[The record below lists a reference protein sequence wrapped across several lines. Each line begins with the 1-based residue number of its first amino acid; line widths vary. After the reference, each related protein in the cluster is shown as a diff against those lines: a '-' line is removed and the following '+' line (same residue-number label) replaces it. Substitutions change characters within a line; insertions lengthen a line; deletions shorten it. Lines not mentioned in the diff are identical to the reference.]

1 MTRIT
6 RAAAALLLSLS
17 VTAVFATRLA
27 QDPLT
32 HLPLPDSTATASA
45 PDNTPIK
52 MPSTKVCKS
61 DHQANFYKLAGVKL
75 AAAVAWYA
83 GNLKGYSQNVSA
95 DGRIYVFSNSER
107 SLIVIVMGDAGG
119 DASSAA
125 YEAFQPGLS
134 QNTVVGYTTGKI
146 AC

>member
-1 MTRIT
+1 M
-6 RAAAALLLSLS
+6 
-17 VTAVFATRLA
+17 
-27 QDPLT
+27 T
-32 HLPLPDSTATASA
+32 HLPLPDGTATASA

-95 DGRIYVFSNSER
+95 DGRIYVFSNAER

-125 YEAFQPGLS
+125 YEAF
-134 QNTVVGYTTGKI
+134 NR
-146 AC
+146 ACRRTRCRLHDGQDRLLKRAAHRLRRTDQAVRLPPPSRG